1 MQQIY
6 TYSSINHITSYDYW
20 EEIRNL
26 PCITVYQEMASVLP
40 LHSISFHQLIKEAL
54 PDWNTD
60 QTKFSLSV
68 CLSRFLSGLREKYIN
83 TPDYY
88 WYQGCCKNIDQL
100 LSSII
105 LLEEAEVNPKD
116 LAFSDEKNIHIL
128 MKAWEYLRECNPIL
142 SYKQERM
149 VELTWREAWGRIFET
164 FNIHE
169 VPNKLIVCGFYYFTP
184 LQQHIF
190 DLLEHVGVELVY
202 LIPYRIE
209 EPWVYEIWSTTY
221 FMKLQSIQE
230 CYTSDNSSGDQTS
243 KVNLSNT
250 ESAYENTI
258 NVNSNESIKKL
269 PDYFKKGSE
278 KTHRSF
284 NKTRSIIIQE
294 YNSSL
299 EFIKACHPSNQQG
312 GRLYSSNDK
321 QANKLLQDFYP
332 ESYGKRRLLA
342 YPIGQFV
349 GILNSLWNHQ
359 ENEIRI
365 TTQQMI
371 DLFATGWLAYEGKSG
386 KSHVHDVMKLMPYF
400 RDCERMEEW
409 RVRLKELRRV
419 YQEVILGFRVG
430 AKEKRVVPPMEH
442 MPYFSV
448 GQEELEVILR
458 LIERILE
465 MAQELFVQSEEM
477 FLVDYVRKLEQLLFQ
492 YEMSNELYEEERI
505 LIEELFLELGKPY
518 EFDTLCRT
526 SDLSTGL
533 RLFLEDKLSEGELQL
548 DQKALVAPLYQVE
561 AQVAKGGKVHICY
574 SDVEHL
580 PGPNKQYVWP
590 LTEQLLLQCYKLKKN
605 AKLQNI
611 IYIMKVT
618 PLCNRY
624 FVFSSLSNEVKF
636 SWIRDVGHKL
646 LSASPYI
653 PMIEEL
659 YAERVVYDVGS
670 RLAANKHN
678 QQFICNS
685 VEFKDF
691 HVDSNLLTN
700 KQMKESMERCP
711 LMYFYGYVLDF
722 PPTSTEESQESNTI
736 QQVLLEIRKL
746 VLHDKISKE
755 TVFQHIIELFPMLK
769 HIEKSQI
776 YDEWMDAITSRRES
790 DGCVSC
796 SYYVTCNQSVLWN
809 KRGME

>member
-149 VELTWREAWGRIFET
+149 VELTRREAWGRIFET
-164 FNIHE
+164 INIHE

-184 LQQHIF
+184 IQQHIF
-190 DLLEHVGVELVY
+190 ELLEHVGVELVY

-209 EPWVYEIWSTTY
+209 EPWVYEIWNTTY
-221 FMKLQSIQE
+221 SKELQHLREYQR
-230 CYTSDNSSGDQTS
+230 
-243 KVNLSNT
+243 SN
-250 ESAYENTI
+250 
-258 NVNSNESIKKL
+258 
-269 PDYFKKGSE
+269 
-278 KTHRSF
+278 F
-284 NKTRSIIIQE
+284 NKTTRITIQE
-294 YNSSL
+294 FKTSL

-349 GILNSLWNHQ
+349 GILNSLWDHQ

-409 RVRLKELRRV
+409 NVRLKELRRV

-492 YEMSNELYEEERI
+492 YEMSNELYHEERI

-659 YAERVVYDVGS
+659 YAERVVYDAGS
-670 RLAANKHN
+670 RLAVNKFN